1 MTMKGAF
8 YLIDLISQAGAV
20 QSLLRGKST
29 EEKIEWLSAHGS
41 ITPKPKTQQNERQ
54 VFWFESS
61 IKAKCCFFLDDDE
74 FVFFIGGHATFKVSD
89 Q

>member
-1 MTMKGAF
+1 MKSTF
-8 YLIDLISQAGAV
+8 HLIDLITQAGAV

-54 VFWFESS
+54 IFWFESS
-61 IKAKCCFFLDDDE
+61 IKANCYFFLDDDE
-74 FVFFIGGHATFKVSD
+74 FVFIGDHTTFKVSD